1 MAYFLS
7 LLTSGLTIG
16 IIYSLMALGLTL
28 IYSILGVI
36 NFAHGE
42 FYMLGGYA
50 SYFILRTF
58 VGLPPILAV
67 LLAGLIV
74 MAVGMVL
81 EWAFLR
87 PMHQGKIE
95 RPGEYAI
102 LITLGLSFVIQNLA
116 LAVFGPYPS
125 RPPSFLEGTIDLQ
138 IIKISADR
146 TVAAGFSVLLL
157 AGLYYFI
164 NYTWIGKAL
173 RAVSQD
179 KDAASVVGI
188 NQLSMNSI
196 AFGMGAG
203 LAAIS
208 GALLAPIFSII
219 PTSGALP
226 GIRSYV
232 IVVLGGLG
240 SIPGSVLGGLILG
253 LVENFG
259 TGYIPDANRAVTY
272 KNVFGLLIFVVI
284 LLLRPRGLLGRE
296 E

>member
-1 MAYFLS
+1 MDYFLS
-7 LLTSGLTIG
+7 LVISGLTIG

-28 IYSILGVI
+28 IYSILRVI

-50 SYFILRTF
+50 SYYILTAF
-58 VGLPPILAV
+58 VGIPPLLGV
-67 LLAGLIV
+67 PLAGLVV
-74 MAVGMVL
+74 MSIGMLL
-81 EWAFLR
+81 ERALLR
-87 PMHQGKIE
+87 PMHLGKIE

-116 LAVFGPYPS
+116 LAIFGPYPV
-125 RPPSFLEGTIDLQ
+125 RPPSFLEGTFDLG
-138 IIKISADR
+138 ILKISADR
-146 TVAAGFSVLLL
+146 TVAAFFSLLLL
-157 AGLYYFI
+157 AALYYLI
-164 NYTWIGKAL
+164 TYTWLGKAL

-203 LAAIS
+203 LAAVS
-208 GALLAPIFSII
+208 GALLAPIFSVI

-253 LVENFG
+253 LVENLV
-259 TGYIPDANRAVTY
+259 TGYLPDINRAVTY
-272 KNVFGLLIFVVI
+272 KNVFGLIIFAII
-284 LLLRPRGLLGRE
+284 LLVRPRGLLGRE